1 MVADIVPVLAAIT
14 GLPEDEADAL
24 FAQVLSASIQENG
37 GRMDTKAYADAV
49 MTFRDAAPFTL
60 GDLQSGW
67 LAKQEIEAASY
78 SGTDGNTLSMP
89 R

>member
-14 GLPEDEADAL
+14 GLPEDEADSL
-24 FAQVLSASIQENG
+24 FAQALSASIQENG

-49 MTFRDAAPFTL
+49 MIFRDAAPFAL

-67 LAKQEIEAASY
+67 LAKEEIESSSY
-78 SGTDGNTLSMP
+78 AGTDGNTLPMP